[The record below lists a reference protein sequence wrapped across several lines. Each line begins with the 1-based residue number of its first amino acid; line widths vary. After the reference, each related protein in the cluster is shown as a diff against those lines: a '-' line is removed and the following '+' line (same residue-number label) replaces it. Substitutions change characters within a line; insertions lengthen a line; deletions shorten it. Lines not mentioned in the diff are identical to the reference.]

1 MKYLIIGGVAGGATA
16 AARLRRIDEAGEII
30 LLEKGKYISYANCGL
45 PYYIG
50 GVIQERDRLLVQ
62 TPEGFAR
69 RFRVDVRTE
78 NEALRIDSERHI
90 VEIRNEEG
98 KTYEESYDRLLLSP
112 GSTPVRPPLPG
123 INTEG
128 IFTLRTVDDT
138 DRIKAY
144 IEQRGVKRATVV
156 GAGFIG
162 LEMAENLCHAG
173 IRVALVEMAP
183 QVMAPLD
190 FSMAAPVARHLVEK
204 GVELHLEEAVA
215 SFGRT
220 DAGIEVHLKS
230 GKSIPS
236 DLVLLSIG
244 VRPNT
249 ALARQAGIDLGETGG
264 IRVDEYLQTSA
275 RDIYAVG
282 DAIEYPHPLS
292 GRPWLNYLAGPA
304 NRQGRI
310 AADNMARGNC
320 RKYEGAIGTSVAKI
334 FDLTVAATGL
344 PAKRL
349 RQWGIEYASSW
360 THPSSH
366 ASYYPGA
373 MPLTLKL
380 TFHPCTGQLYGA
392 QAVGVDGVD
401 KRIDQLAQLIK
412 HGGTVYDLMQ
422 TEQAYAP
429 PYSSA
434 KDPVALA
441 GYVAGNIIE
450 GDMPVITWRQLQE
463 EKDRV
468 ELIDVRTPEEYAF
481 GTIPGAKNIPVD
493 ELRLRLDEVTPQRD
507 IVVFCAVGLRGYLA
521 QRILHG
527 HGFERVRNLSGGYR
541 TWSAATT
548 PLPTT
553 SLSAAHDDA
562 PAPESTTGTF
572 SASAP
577 ASNAAATSP
586 AITLRID
593 ACGLQCPGPILEVK
607 KAIGRI
613 QEGQCVE
620 ITSTDAGFARDA
632 EAWCASTGHTLLER
646 HEERGRYRV
655 CIRKG
660 NEKSKVVAPA
670 SAHAAQSKT
679 LILFSDDFDKALATF
694 VLANGAA
701 ATGKKVSIFFTFWG
715 LNLLKKERKPAVKK
729 DFFGRMFGWMLP
741 SDSRHLKLSKLHMLG
756 LGTAMMRTR
765 MKQKGVAS
773 LETLRDEALAQGVEF
788 IACQM
793 SMDMMG
799 IAREELLDGVTIG
812 GVATY
817 MQRAEEANVNL
828 FI

>member
-16 AARLRRIDEAGEII
+16 AARLRRLDEASDII

-50 GVIQERDRLLVQ
+50 GIIRQRDKLLVQ

-78 NEALRIDSERHI
+78 HEAMHIDPGQRT
-90 VEIRNEEG
+90 VEIRTSQG
-98 KTYEESYDRLLLSP
+98 RTYRETYDRLLLSP
-112 GSTPVRPPLPG
+112 GSTPVRPPLAG
-123 INTEG
+123 IDAPG

-144 IEQRGVKRATVV
+144 IEQHGVRRAVVV

-162 LEMAENLCHAG
+162 LEMAENLHHAG
-173 IRVALVEMAP
+173 ISVTIVEMAP

-204 GVELHLEEAVA
+204 GVNLCLEEAVEA
-215 SFGRT
+215 FRPT
-220 DAGIEVHLKS
+220 DQGIEIALKS
-230 GKSIPS
+230 GKSLNA

-244 VRPNT
+244 VRPNN
-249 ALARQAGIDLGETGG
+249 ALARDAGLELGKTGG
-264 IRVDEYLQTSA
+264 IRVNEYLETSVSG
-275 RDIYAVG
+275 IYAVG
-282 DAIEYPHPLS
+282 DAIEYPHPVS
-292 GRPWLNYLAGPA
+292 GQPWLNYLAGPA

-310 AADNMARGNC
+310 VADNMVLGN
-320 RKYEGAIGTSVAKI
+320 RVKYEGSIGTSVARV
-334 FDLTVAATGL
+334 FDLTVASTGL

-349 RQWGIEYASSW
+349 EQAGIRYASSW

-373 MPLTLKL
+373 MPLMLKL
-380 TFHPCTGQLYGA
+380 TFDPDNGQLFGA
-392 QAVGVDGVD
+392 QCVGIEGVD
-401 KRIDQLAQLIK
+401 KRIDQLAQVIK
-412 HGGTVYDLMQ
+412 HRGTVFDLME
-422 TEQAYAP
+422 TEHAYAP

-434 KDPVALA
+434 KDPIALA
-441 GYVAGNIIE
+441 GYVAGNIVS
-450 GDMPVITWRQLQE
+450 GAMPVITWRQLQAE
-463 EKDRV
+463 RDKV
-468 ELIDVRTPEEYAF
+468 MLIDTRTPEEYAF
-481 GTIPGAKNIPVD
+481 GTIPGAINIPVD
-493 ELRLRLDEVTPQRD
+493 DLRQRLDEVPDNRPV
-507 IVVFCAVGLRGYLA
+507 VVFCAVGLRGYLA
-521 QRILHG
+521 QRILAG
-527 HGFERVRNLSGGYR
+527 HGYTQVRNLSGGYR
-541 TWSAATT
+541 TWSAATA
-548 PLPTT
+548 PLPE
-553 SLSAAHDDA
+553 A
-562 PAPESTTGTF
+562 PHHTQ
-572 SASAP
+572 AP
-577 ASNAAATSP
+577 ASDATTASDSPSHAAAV
-586 AITLRID
+586 TLRID

-607 KAIGRI
+607 KAIDRLTD
-613 QEGQCVE
+613 GQCLE
-620 ITSTDAGFARDA
+620 ISATDAGFARDA
-632 EAWCASTGHTLLER
+632 EAWCASTGNTLLER
-646 HEERGRYRV
+646 HEEKGRYTV

-660 NEKSKVVAPA
+660 RGASTACSPMPVPA
-670 SAHAAQSKT
+670 QGKT

-701 ATGKKVSIFFTFWG
+701 ATGRKVSIFFTFWG
-715 LNLLKKERKPAVKK
+715 LNLLKKTHKPRVKK

-741 SDSRHLKLSKLHMLG
+741 SDSQGLKLSKLNMLG
-756 LGTAMMRTR
+756 MGTRMMRTR

-773 LETLRDEALAQGVEF
+773 LEALREQALAQGVEF

-799 IAREELLDGVTIG
+799 ITREELLEGVTIG